1 VAAIPVS
8 ISLPRQGGRAGRYT
22 LGTAPAEIVRNLQAF
37 ASLGVDTVE
46 ITPSTGDA
54 QAMMAA
60 LLMIAREVMPAFAL
74 NYGFIAS
81 I

>member
-1 VAAIPVS
+1 M
-8 ISLPRQGGRAGRYT
+8 
-22 LGTAPAEIVRNLQAF
+22 RNLQAF

-60 LLMIAREVMPAFAL
+60 LLMIAREVMPAFA
-74 NYGFIAS
+74 
-81 I
+81 